1 MFFAVTTHCMLQ
13 VLPWVQSTCAVGV
26 QAISEESMVVDI
38 LLMKQANFNA
48 VRMSHYPNN
57 ERFYCLCTAYGLYV
71 VDEANI
77 ETHGFDPGLRN
88 HERTPSNSVSWM
100 PSMLDRVVRMFEC
113 NKNHGYALRTPYA
126 NRLFFYPCSFVC
138 YIGDRGTDKPR
149 QANTSQPPKHH
160 KKANQG
166 GVTPEQKHAKH

>member
-1 MFFAVTTHCMLQ
+1 MYAT
-13 VLPWVQSTCAVGV
+13 V

-71 VDEANI
+71 TDEANI

-88 HERTPSNSVSWM
+88 HDRTPSNSVLWL
-100 PSMLDRVVRMFEC
+100 PSMLDRGVRMFEC
-113 NKNHGYALRTPYA
+113 NKNQGYVLQIH
-126 NRLFFYPCSFVC
+126 VC
-138 YIGDRGTDKPR
+138 KLPWQFTRICCVRPR
-149 QANTSQPPKHH
+149 MWNFSC
-160 KKANQG
+160 
-166 GVTPEQKHAKH
+166 